1 MSYQKQKEE
10 KEALVVQMFKN
21 VLNKSTKETIFGL
34 IPILLSLFMFFNYT
48 NTNARMGAVA
58 LLIGGIFYFFTDNY
72 KSPIALVFSIALI
85 SFMSVSLFLPLDEK
99 LHGILNFVLS
109 FSMFTYFII
118 LGLGYILTDD
128 YMGKFINS
136 LIASV
141 LLITIIYLCVRFN
154 IVYEG
159 NFKIF
164 VIILTVIFI
173 GFNAFLF
180 KKEVKED
187 EVLSTKD

>member
-1 MSYQKQKEE
+1 
-10 KEALVVQMFKN
+10 MFKN